1 MRKLSSEQN
10 YRESRQRQKRE
21 RKKTI
26 RSLIHAGKLKRYAP
40 GFRNTLVVSAPRR
53 MSLTEN
59 YEETVAFFNKI
70 KKLGQ
75 VLAADFRRNRRGR
88 VRPFWISLAE
98 VEHLSVRSAVILSA
112 ELDRLRRVV
121 GAKLK
126 YMGGESTTE
135 DVTSIL
141 SELGCF
147 SLVSVD
153 HPESSGNH
161 TKSRKTLIKML
172 CGSRLDKDKFSEFD
186 DALGKIFAQYRSLPR
201 LYEGMSEALLNVQH
215 HAYLDGVKLVYPSPG
230 KRWWA
235 TACVDNEKREL
246 RIFVY
251 DQGVGIPATLPHTGY
266 REVLTDLLTGAAH
279 GKFGDDATLLKRALE
294 YSRSRTEQAGRG
306 KGFKNIMSAIDTYQT
321 GSLRIVSGRAE
332 VTYSGQGVIVSQRH
346 DQHVGGT
353 LIEWTLPTRLFES
366 SKEPGT

>member
-1 MRKLSSEQN
+1 MKKVSSEVNARRVIRNLNRVRKDMIRKL
-10 YRESRQRQKRE
+10 
-21 RKKTI
+21 I
-26 RSLIHAGKLKRYAP
+26 RSGKLQRYAP
-40 GFRNTLVVSAPRR
+40 GFRNALVITAPKR
-53 MSLTEN
+53 MSLDEN
-59 YEETVAFFNKI
+59 YEETIAFFNKI
-70 KKLGQ
+70 KRLGKI
-75 VLAADFRRNRRGR
+75 LASDFRKNRRGR
-88 VRPFWISLAE
+88 VRPFRISLAE

-112 ELDRLRRVV
+112 ELDRLRRVI

-126 YMGGESTTE
+126 YWGNESSSE

-147 SLVSVD
+147 SLVSVE
-153 HPESSGNH
+153 HPEASGNH

-172 CGSRLDKDKFSEFD
+172 CGSRLNEEKFIEFD
-186 DALGKIFAQYRSLPR
+186 DALSRIFSEYHSLPR
-201 LYEGMSEALLNVQH
+201 LYEGMSEALLNVRH
-215 HAYLDGVKLVYPSPG
+215 HAYIDEVRLLYPSPG

-235 TACVDNEKREL
+235 TACIDNEQKEL

-251 DQGVGIPATLPHTGY
+251 DQGVGIPATLPYTGY
-266 REVLTDLLTGAAH
+266 REMISSFFRGVAH
-279 GKFGDDATLLKRALE
+279 GQIEDDATLLKGALE

-321 GSLRIVSGRAE
+321 GRLRIVSGKAE

-353 LIEWTLPTRLFES
+353 LIEWTLPTRLFE
-366 SKEPGT
+366 KIEETLK

>member
-1 MRKLSSEQN
+1 MKKISSERIARKAKHDLNRVRKDFIRKL
-10 YRESRQRQKRE
+10 
-21 RKKTI
+21 I
-26 RSLIHAGKLKRYAP
+26 RAGKLKRYAP
-40 GFRNTLVVSAPRR
+40 GFRNALVVSAPVR
-53 MSLTEN
+53 MSLDEN
-59 YEETVAFFNKI
+59 YEETISFFNKI

-75 VLAADFRRNRRGR
+75 VLAADFRRNKRGR
-88 VRPFWISLAE
+88 VRPFQISLAD

-112 ELDRLRRVV
+112 ELDRLRRVI

-126 YMGGESTTE
+126 YMGRESSSE

-147 SLVSVD
+147 SLVAAD
-153 HPESSGNH
+153 HPEASGNH

-172 CGSRLDKDKFSEFD
+172 CGSRLDEGKFSEFD
-186 DALGKIFAQYRSLPR
+186 DALRMIFSEYHSLPR
-201 LYEGMSEALLNVQH
+201 LYEGMSEALLNVRH
-215 HAYLDGVKLVYPSPG
+215 HAYLDDVKLLYPSPG

-235 TACVDNEKREL
+235 TACIDNEQDEL

-251 DQGVGIPATLPHTGY
+251 DQGVGIPATLPYTGY
-266 REVLTDLLTGAAH
+266 REMLASFLTGAAH
-279 GKFGDDATLLKRALE
+279 GQNGDDATLLKGALE

-306 KGFKNIMSAIDTYQT
+306 KGFKNIMSAIDTYKT
-321 GSLRIVSGRAE
+321 GRLRIVSGRAE

-353 LIEWTLPTRLFES
+353 LIEWTLPTRLFEK
-366 SKEPGT
+366 SKETDR

>member
-1 MRKLSSEQN
+1 MRRLSREENCRQARQRLNRQRKKLIRKLICS
-10 YRESRQRQKRE
+10 
-21 RKKTI
+21 
-26 RSLIHAGKLKRYAP
+26 GKLKRYAP
-40 GFRNTLVVSAPRR
+40 GFRNALVISAPKR
-53 MSLTEN
+53 MSLGEN
-59 YEETVAFFNKI
+59 YEETVAFFSKI
-70 KKLGQ
+70 KRLGQ
-75 VLAADFRRNRRGR
+75 VLATEFRRNKRGK
-88 VRPFWISLAE
+88 VRPFRISLAE

-112 ELDRLRRVV
+112 ELDRLRRVI

-126 YMGGESTTE
+126 YLGRASTSE

-153 HPESSGNH
+153 HPEASGVH
-161 TKSRKTLIKML
+161 TKSRKTLIKMI
-172 CGSRLDKDKFSEFD
+172 CGSRLDEDKFTEFD
-186 DALGKIFAQYRSLPR
+186 DALGRVFAEYHSLPR
-201 LYEGMSEALLNVQH
+201 LYEGMSEALLNVRH
-215 HAYLDGVKLVYPSPG
+215 HAYLDEVKLTYPSPG

-235 TACVDNEKREL
+235 TACIDSKENEL

-266 REVLTDLLTGAAH
+266 GEMLSSLVKGAAH
-279 GKFGDDATLLKRALE
+279 GQLGDDATLLKGALE

-321 GSLRIVSGRAE
+321 GRLRIVSGRAE

-353 LIEWTLPTRLFES
+353 LIEWTLPTRLFER
-366 SKEPGT
+366 SKEAGT